1 MRRRSKPVQP
11 VFIPVQPVFIPVQP
25 VSTRGKPVE
34 WPTQPVYS
42 TTFQILPRRAIIAL
56 SKYDMSD
63 FNDKNVI
70 SHFILLNQLIYIHQI

>member
-1 MRRRSKPVQP
+1 MRRRSK
-11 VFIPVQPVFIPVQP
+11 PVQP

-42 TTFQILPRRAIIAL
+42 TSFQILPRRAIIAL

-63 FNDKNVI
+63 FNDKNDI
-70 SHFILLNQLIYIHQI
+70 SHFILFKQSIYIHQI